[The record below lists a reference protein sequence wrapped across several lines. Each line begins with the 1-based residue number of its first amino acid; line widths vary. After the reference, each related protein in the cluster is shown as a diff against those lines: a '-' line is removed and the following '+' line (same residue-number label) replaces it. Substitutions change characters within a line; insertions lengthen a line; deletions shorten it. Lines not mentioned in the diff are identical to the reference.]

1 MSSPWSLL
9 PNLSIATVAIS
20 QFSVAAAV
28 AAEPIGSATMPD
40 IVMLTVT
47 ADAWQQFNSWIGES
61 YHKAPA
67 LMLVLAV
74 LIALPPLAIAGL
86 VMRRQKR
93 EGDVTLRLPR
103 SSQRKDRPEVTS
115 RTVAIS
121 AWPTE
126 AWVSVA
132 GQRFIIGRAMV
143 RIGREGDNDIC
154 LMEKTVHRY
163 HAVIRRSS
171 DGEVIVTDLS
181 GPDGNGV
188 LVNGVRVGESRLK
201 SGDVIAIGEV
211 KLSFD
216 ARPI

>member
-1 MSSPWSLL
+1 MRSPWSPL

-28 AAEPIGSATMPD
+28 AAEPIGSATVPD

-47 ADAWQQFNSWIGES
+47 ADAWQQFNTWIGES
-61 YHKAPA
+61 YNKAPA

-74 LIALPPLAIAGL
+74 LIVLPSLAIAGL
-86 VMRRQKR
+86 MMRRQKR

-103 SSQRKDRPEVTS
+103 SSQRNSRPEATS

-132 GQRFIIGRAMV
+132 GQRFIIGRPMV

-201 SGDVIAIGEV
+201 SGDIIAIGEV